1 MKMVQSEMEKVI
13 FKENFYCGH
22 QTSTGTK
29 CLSMAKFSCH
39 FPYKFSLFLE
49 KTSELH
55 FLICLHS
62 YWAKL
67 FYALRQWTPRNIW
80 LILRHLIFV
89 FKIGLDARTAED
101 VSSVYIPKTV
111 SLLRSYLSL
120 QWILEQT
127 VTPTPSSA
135 MYVCYTETRFVQLFL
150 DNEDAS
156 LLFKPVTCIVHVC
169 VFVKW
174 GTIPNVLPLF
184 HKEIW
189 S

>member
-1 MKMVQSEMEKVI
+1 MKMMQSEMEKVI

-22 QTSTGTK
+22 QIVANFNWYQVLDYGRFF
-29 CLSMAKFSCH
+29 LP
-39 FPYKFSLFLE
+39 FPLYIFL
-49 KTSELH
+49 KTSEPH
-55 FLICLHS
+55 FLTCLHS

-101 VSSVYIPKTV
+101 VSSVYIPKTA
-111 SLLRSYLSL
+111 SLLRSYFAL

-135 MYVCYTETRFVQLFL
+135 MYVCYTETSFVQLFR
-150 DNEDAS
+150 N
-156 LLFKPVTCIVHVC
+156 
-169 VFVKW
+169 
-174 GTIPNVLPLF
+174 N
-184 HKEIW
+184 
-189 S
+189 